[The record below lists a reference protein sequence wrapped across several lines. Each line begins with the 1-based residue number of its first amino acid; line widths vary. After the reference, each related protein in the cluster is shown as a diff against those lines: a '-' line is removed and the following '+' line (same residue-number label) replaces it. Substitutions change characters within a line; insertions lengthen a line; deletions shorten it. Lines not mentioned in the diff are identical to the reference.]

1 MRSLIAVLAVLALG
15 CASAE
20 VFRSTTKTFP
30 EVPQDEVL
38 LFFSVEDIKVP
49 YELVGQI
56 LMGGASGW
64 GSDCNDLVKKAQK
77 KAGQMGANA
86 IVAQDCNDPS
96 GASKVMSALFSTQDN
111 KVTVTAYRLDY
122 GTDQEEEPD

>member
-1 MRSLIAVLAVLALG
+1 MRSLIVVLAVLALS

-38 LFFSVEDIKVP
+38 LFFSEEEIKVP
-49 YELVGQI
+49 FEVVGKI
-56 LMGGASGW
+56 LMSGASGM
-64 GSDCNDLVKKAQK
+64 GVDCNDLVKKAQK

-86 IVAQDCNDPS
+86 IVAQDCNAPS
-96 GASKVMSALFSTQDN
+96 TGKKVVSAIFGTQDN
-111 KVTVTAYRLDY
+111 KVSITAYRLDH
-122 GTDQEEEPD
+122 GEQTPD